1 MNDYQIDFEMFTT
14 EEIVKIYAFFGLIEQ
29 TKHRKL
35 SKNLLREKYRE
46 YRNII
51 NNKALEKKYD
61 KMVREKSGVSIFET
75 MKALLPKKEGS
86 EK

>member
-1 MNDYQIDFEMFTT
+1 MNDYQIDFAMFTT
-14 EEIVKIYAFFGLIEQ
+14 EEIVKIYAFFSLIEQ
-29 TKHRKL
+29 TRHRKL
-35 SKNLLREKYRE
+35 SKTLLREKYRE

-51 NNKALEKKYD
+51 HNIALEKKYD

-75 MKALLPKKEGS
+75 MKSLLPKKAGS